1 MSEQRDAVDDKRV
14 VLITGSSTGFGRLIS
29 TTLARRGYR
38 VFASM
43 RDIAGRNRDHAVE
56 LEELG
61 HKENLRLKVVELDV
75 TKDVSVDQAVKLV
88 IDDAGMIDIVVNNA
102 GIAYSGLTEAFTVEQ
117 AKQIFETNF
126 FGVLRV
132 NRAVL
137 PYMRPRGHG
146 LLIHVSSLA
155 GRLVLPSLGI
165 YCATKFALEA
175 MSETLRYEL
184 SQVGID
190 SITIGPGPYPTAIFG
205 SAVYAADTARAKE
218 YGAVAEVPTKVKEA
232 LSSAQTNSQD
242 VADRIL
248 QLIEMPAG
256 TRPVRCFVGME
267 QFQPVNDVALQYQT
281 AGMQTFG
288 LSELMTLRR
297 TKGQVA

>member
-43 RDIAGRNRDHAVE
+43 RDIAGRNRDHAAE

-61 HKENLRLKVVELDV
+61 RKENLWLKVVELDV
-75 TKDVSVDQAVKLV
+75 TKDASVDQAVKRV
-88 IDDAGMIDIVVNNA
+88 VDDAGTIDIVVNNA
-102 GIAYSGLTEAFTVEQ
+102 GIGYWGLTEAFTVEQ

-137 PYMRPRGHG
+137 PCMRPRGRG
-146 LLIHVSSLA
+146 LLIHVSSAA
-155 GRLVLPSLGI
+155 GRLVLPSMGL
-165 YCATKFALEA
+165 YCSTKFALEA
-175 MSETLRYEL
+175 ISETLRYEL
-184 SQVGID
+184 SQFGID
-190 SITIGPGPYPTAIFG
+190 SITIEPGPYPTAIFG
-205 SAVYAADTARAKE
+205 SSVEPADPARAKD
-218 YGAVAEVPTKVKEA
+218 YGAVAEVPRKVWEA
-232 LSSAQTNSQD
+232 LSGAETNSQE
-242 VADRIL
+242 VADRIF

-256 TRPVRCFVGME
+256 TRPVRCLVGME
-267 QFQPVNDVALQYQT
+267 QFQSVNDVALQYQT
-281 AGMQTFG
+281 AAMQAFG
-288 LSELMTLRR
+288 LAELMTLRQ
-297 TKGQVA
+297 TKRQVA